1 MSNKKKKIRWHGD
14 IIISFSIISS
24 RSRRPG
30 FENGIDKEFKEETI
44 YMVNFS
50 LYSMLFL
57 KIEASLEQ
65 NEITSGRKYY
75 FI

>member
-1 MSNKKKKIRWHGD
+1 
-14 IIISFSIISS
+14 
-24 RSRRPG
+24 
-30 FENGIDKEFKEETI
+30 
-44 YMVNFS
+44 MVNFS

-65 NEITSGRKYY
+65 NEITSGGKYY